1 MTHQA
6 HGTIPVRVV
15 VDAQQQTRIWVA
27 GVELTKHC
35 RVIRVEA
42 REGAIPS
49 AWLNLIGI
57 TLDVEADVPQDYVKE
72 MTLDEDEA
80 NQEARSS
87 RDVDRGKRTPRAIL
101 DVSLG
106 TVKP

>member
-1 MTHQA
+1 MSDPRPPLHVS
-6 HGTIPVRVV
+6 IS
-15 VDAQQQTRIWVA
+15 VDAQQRTRIWVS
-27 GVELTKHC
+27 GTDVTRHC
-35 RVIRVEA
+35 RVIRVDA

-57 TLDVEADVPQDYVKE
+57 TLDVEADVPADYVKE

>member
-1 MTHQA
+1 MSLEWA
-6 HGTIPVRVV
+6 PVHISIA
-15 VDAQQQTRIWVA
+15 VDAEQRARIRVNGMDITR
-27 GVELTKHC
+27 HC

-49 AWLNLIGI
+49 AWLNLIGV

-72 MTLDEDEA
+72 ITLDEDEA

-87 RDVDRGKRTPRAIL
+87 RYVDRGKRTPRAIL